1 MKTETKTK
9 NYFMRTAMT
18 LLAMMLTTSMA
29 WADVEI
35 NEANFPDDNFREWL
49 LCSSLLC
56 QYYDVLTDE
65 EIERITEIDVSNKGI
80 ADMTGIEFFTALE
93 TLNCSYNQLTTLNVC
108 GNTVL
113 SSLDCS
119 CNQLTSLYVSNNPNL
134 NTINC
139 ANNNLTTLDVSSCTA
154 LKYFNIDCNQISG
167 EAMDNLIASLPTLP
181 EGEEGFLRVADLTSE
196 DEHNVI
202 TTTQVAAARAKNYI
216 VKAWMPGWQ
225 EYDGVEPTMLAD
237 NADNTSVVNDNAG
250 STGAVTLV
258 GRTLYTDGDWN
269 TLCLPFNIADLRYT
283 PLEGFTVMELDT
295 DPNLYEHATGLED
308 GTLYLNFKNATG
320 IGIEAG
326 KPYIVKKTVAASAVS
341 RKATDGTAGFSAIE
355 GYASLVDGNTHTKW
369 CSDENYS
376 ECSPW
381 VCQFQTVSPV
391 SVTGYTLTT
400 CNDTYDDTSDYTID
414 YRYRNPTRWEL
425 KAKVN
430 EDDEWTEI
438 DSRNVYE
445 NGDDSLPETNTTESQ
460 VYAIADS
467 LQGIYQY
474 FCFTVYEITAPEIDS
489 NSNSSKKMQLSELT
503 LKGVAV
509 GITNPIF
516 NGVTIDASAPTAVN
530 SADGTVS
537 FKGSYS
543 PVVISGEDK
552 SILFL
557 GAANTLYYP
566 NAAMQIGACRAHF
579 ELNDIPAS
587 AEVRAFCLN
596 FDDRN
601 IGTGLG
607 RLIDNEQWTKDS
619 EVGAWYDM
627 SGRRLVGKPTQ
638 HGIYINNGRKTVI
651 K

>member
-9 NYFMRTAMT
+9 NFFMRTAMT
-18 LLAMMLTTSMA
+18 LLAMMLTTTMV

-35 NEANFPDDNFREWL
+35 NEANFPDENFRN
-49 LCSSLLC
+49 SLLE
-56 QYYDVLTDE
+56 QGYDEDGVLTDE
-65 EIERITEIDVSNKGI
+65 EIEKINTIDVSYRGI

-93 TLNCSYNQLTTLNVC
+93 ELKCSGNQLTTLDVRGNTALFFLDCCHNQLTTLNVC
-108 GNTVL
+108 KNTAL
-113 SSLDCS
+113 SYLDCS
-119 CNQLTSLYVSNNPNL
+119 YNQLTSLYVSNNPNL
-134 NTINC
+134 ESIDC
-139 ANNNLTTLDVSSCTA
+139 YNNNLTMLDVSSCTA
-154 LKYFNIDCNQISG
+154 LYSFHLYCNQISG
-167 EAMDNLIASLPTLP
+167 EAMDNLIASLPTCPGDGGHLY
-181 EGEEGFLRVADLTSE
+181 VADLTRE

-202 TTTQVAAARAKNYI
+202 TTTQVAAASAKNYI
-216 VKAWMPGWQ
+216 VQAWMPQWL
-225 EYDGVEPTMLAD
+225 EYDGVEHTMLAD
-237 NADNTSVVNDNAG
+237 NADNTSVINDN
-250 STGAVTLV
+250 STGAVTLG

-269 TLCLPFNIADLRYT
+269 TLCLPFNITDLRYT

-295 DPNLYEHATGLED
+295 DTDLYEHATGLED

-320 IGIEAG
+320 IEAG

-341 RKATDGTAGFSAIE
+341 RIATDGTAGFSAIE

-369 CSDENYS
+369 CSDESYS

-381 VCQFQTVSPV
+381 VCQFHTVSPV

-400 CNDTYDDTSDYTID
+400 CNDTSDYPN
-414 YRYRNPTRWEL
+414 RNPWGWEL
-425 KAKVN
+425 EAKVN
-430 EDDEWTEI
+430 DEWTVI
-438 DSRNVYE
+438 DSRNVSD
-445 NGDDSLPETNTTESQ
+445 NWDDRLPETNTTESQ
-460 VYAIADS
+460 VYAIADA

-474 FCFTVYEITAPEIDS
+474 FRFTVYESGSGD
-489 NSNSSKKMQLSELT
+489 MQLSELT
-503 LKGVAV
+503 LKGTAV
-509 GITNPIF
+509 GITNPLF

-543 PVVISGEDK
+543 PVVISGKDR

-566 NAAMQIGACRAHF
+566 SAAMQIGTCRAHF
-579 ELNDIPAS
+579 ELSDIPAS

-596 FDDRN
+596 FDDMN
-601 IGTGLG
+601 DATGLG
-607 RLIDNEQWTKDS
+607 RLIDKEQWTFVNKT
-619 EVGAWYDM
+619 GAWYDM

-638 HGIYINNGRKTVI
+638 HGIYINNGRKIVI

>member
-1 MKTETKTK
+1 MKTKTK

-113 SSLDCS
+113 SFLDCS

-139 ANNNLTTLDVSSCTA
+139 ANNNLTTLDVSHCTA

-167 EAMDNLIASLPTLP
+167 EAMDNLSASLPTLP

-225 EYDGVEPTMLAD
+225 EYDGLEPTMLAD

-250 STGAVTLV
+250 STGAVTLI
-258 GRTLYTDGDWN
+258 GRTLFTDGDWN

-308 GTLYLNFKNATG
+308 GTLYLNFKNA

-341 RKATDGTAGFSAIE
+341 RRATDGTAGFSAIE

-381 VCQFQTVSPV
+381 VCQFQTVLPV

-400 CNDTYDDTSDYTID
+400 CNDTHDYPN
-414 YRYRNPTRWEL
+414 RNPMVWEL
-425 KAKVN
+425 EAKVN
-430 EDDEWTEI
+430 DEWTVI
-438 DSRNVYE
+438 DSRNVSD
-445 NGDDSLPETNTTESQ
+445 NWDDPLPEDNTTESQ

-474 FCFTVYEITAPEIDS
+474 FRFTVYEITAPAENDS
-489 NSNSSKKMQLSELT
+489 HEMQLSELT
-503 LKGVAV
+503 LKGTAV

-543 PVVISGEDK
+543 PVVVSAEDR

-566 NAAMQIGACRAHF
+566 NTAMQIGTCRAHF
-579 ELNDIPAS
+579 ELSDIPAS

-596 FDDRN
+596 FDGKDDA
-601 IGTGLG
+601 TGFG

-638 HGIYINNGRKTVI
+638 HGIYINNGRKIVI